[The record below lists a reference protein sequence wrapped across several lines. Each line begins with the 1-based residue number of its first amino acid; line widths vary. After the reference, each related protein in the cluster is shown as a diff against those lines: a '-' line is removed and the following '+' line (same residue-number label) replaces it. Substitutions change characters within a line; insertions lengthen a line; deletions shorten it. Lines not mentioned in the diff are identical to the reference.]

1 MMDLN
6 DNTRTI
12 TQGVTYGFAEI
23 AIGCAAIG
31 LACSGHTTVAQWMM
45 IPTTVT
51 GMLAWG
57 YMMKAGKIR

>member
-1 MMDLN
+1 MMDPN

-23 AIGCAAIG
+23 AIGCTAIG
-31 LACSGHTTVAQWMM
+31 LACSGHTTIAQWMM

-51 GMLAWG
+51 GMFAWG
-57 YMMKAGKIR
+57 YRLTSSSP